1 MNNHYDDAVSAYY
14 QYCNDNGIIFQQ
26 PCPYSSVVG
35 RKYVYLNNI
44 NGLLAR
50 YIIASGEITV

>member
-1 MNNHYDDAVSAYY
+1 MSNHYEAAVDAYY
-14 QYCNDNGIIFQQ
+14 RFCDDNGIIFQQ

-44 NGLLAR
+44 NGLLAK
-50 YIIASGEITV
+50 YIIKSGEITI